1 MKKSTKQQKEKL
13 LRESIRKAV
22 RKVLNEGHVYPKGDI
37 DYEYHEEH
45 LPQKYVREM
54 IRYADKYTSQRL
66 KFHVWKEVWSGEI
79 KTSDQLIKELKEF
92 IPKEKHKLF
101 MELAEMI
108 KNRYKVK

>member
-1 MKKSTKQQKEKL
+1 MKKKTTKTEKL
-13 LRESIRKAV
+13 LREAV
-22 RKVLNEGHVYPKGDI
+22 RQIAKKILSEGHTMPKGDI

-45 LPQKYVREM
+45 LPQQYVKEM
-54 IRYADKYTSQRL
+54 VKYADKYTSQRL
-66 KFHVWKEVWSGEI
+66 KFHVWKEVWCGEI

-92 IPKEKHKLF
+92 IPKEKHKVF